1 MMTTDITGLQTV
13 ANSSPELFSGRCDT
27 IIIGEAVLNS
37 RDVLRVSI
45 GSFQGRATIDARKFY
60 LRDDGSLNPT
70 PKGLTLALHRL
81 PMLADLLNDAL
92 ARARADRL
100 LPDVERQ

>member
-1 MMTTDITGLQTV
+1 MMTDITGPQAV
-13 ANSSPELFSGRCDT
+13 ANSSPELFGDRRPT
-27 IIIGEAVLNS
+27 TIIGETVLNS

-60 LRDDGSLNPT
+60 LRDDGSLNPAS
-70 PKGLTLALHRL
+70 KGLTLALHRL

-100 LPDVERQ
+100 LPDGERQ

>member
-1 MMTTDITGLQTV
+1 VIPAAQINTK
-13 ANSSPELFSGRCDT
+13 
-27 IIIGEAVLNS
+27 
-37 RDVLRVSI
+37 
-45 GSFQGRATIDARKFY
+45 KFY

-81 PMLADLLNDAL
+81 PMLTELLNGAF

-100 LPDVERQ
+100 LPDGERQ